1 MRVFLVTEIILV
13 LTELM
18 SDRRNLLLLS
28 LSPPSLLYSE
38 FTKAFQHA
46 ADRIQARASFDY
58 FNGSVIQLQKDDRG
72 KFFDALTALSAV

>member
-1 MRVFLVTEIILV
+1 MPKSHSNVHVRDLGVTKF
-13 LTELM
+13 
-18 SDRRNLLLLS
+18 LLS
-28 LSPPSLLYSE
+28 VFCYFCSE

-46 ADRIQARASFDY
+46 ADRIQARASFDH